1 MSLKLRLLV
10 TMVALV
16 VVTSVVLSAMHLN
29 TVTATWL
36 AHVSERSNSTAQ
48 FVKRWVLH
56 RIEQGA
62 PLPPNASI
70 DEIRSRYLDSLTSD
84 DAFPIMLA
92 GLLADT
98 RSIVEISVADEHSN
112 IVASTNRARV
122 GARMPTRLTLR
133 NLIDIGPLDRMLA
146 ILGGRIDY
154 ESRVNLGLLSQPVP
168 PPVFRIQVL
177 VSSVLLREALVPV
190 IGSTALAS
198 IAAVLIAS
206 VLAYFVARISLR
218 PIARLG
224 DAIDLIASGQLVY
237 QNHVSSA
244 SEFQVVEQ
252 KLRLLGEQFRGARE
266 GATQLRGSMERRLAA
281 INRLTGGV
289 AHEIKNPLNS
299 IALRLE
305 LLKNRVLPEMPE
317 ATEEIAVI
325 AEEINRLDRVVRTFL
340 DFTRPVE
347 IETAEIDLGALVD
360 ETVSVLIPE
369 ASAADIEVRWKNPA
383 RKVVVR
389 GDVGLLKL
397 AVWNVC
403 RNALDAMP
411 DGGILELKVT
421 RDANDATVTVS
432 DTGPGVALEQRERI
446 FQLYYSTKP
455 QGSGIGLAMAF
466 RAVQLHGGSIEIG
479 GQPGEGAEFTLR
491 LPAA

>member
-48 FVKRWVLH
+48 FVKRWVMH
-56 RIEQGA
+56 RIDQSA
-62 PLPPNASI
+62 PLPQNASI
-70 DEIRSRYLDSLTSD
+70 DEIRSSYLDSLISD
-84 DAFPIMLA
+84 DEFSVMLT
-92 GLLADT
+92 GLLAQT

-122 GARMPTRLTLR
+122 GAQMPTRLTLR
-133 NLIDIGPLDRMLA
+133 NLLDLGPLDRMLA
-146 ILGGRIDY
+146 ILGGGIDY
-154 ESRVNLGLLSQPVP
+154 ESRVNLGVLGQPI
-168 PPVFRIQVL
+168 PVFRIQVL

-237 QNHVSSA
+237 QHHVSSA
-244 SEFQVVEQ
+244 SEFQAVEQ

-281 INRLTGGV
+281 INKLTGGV

-360 ETVSVLIPE
+360 ETVSVLTPE
-369 ASAADIEVRWKNPA
+369 ASAADIEVKWKNPA
-383 RKVVVR
+383 NKVVVR
-389 GDVGLLKL
+389 GDVGLLKQ

-421 RDANDATVTVS
+421 RDADDATVTVS

-455 QGSGIGLAMAF
+455 QGSGIGLAMTF

-479 GQPGEGAEFTLR
+479 GQPGEGAQFTLR